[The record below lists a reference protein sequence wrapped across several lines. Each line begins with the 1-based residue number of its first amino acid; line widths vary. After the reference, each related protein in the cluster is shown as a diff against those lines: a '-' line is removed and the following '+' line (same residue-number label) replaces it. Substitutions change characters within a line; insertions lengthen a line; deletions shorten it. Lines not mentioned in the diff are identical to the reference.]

1 MVGTQ
6 RPDQILIAAK
16 IVSVLVTVVGT
27 LHVEKLLALLLRFS
41 ELERT
46 GKDAANTEKEFG
58 QPAIFNVSIAAICPW
73 KRVVSPPYVSSNIL
87 FLWLF
92 FFFLLIKF
100 RPRFPQK
107 LYSVSQFS
115 SPQYPW

>member
-27 LHVEKLLALLLRFS
+27 LHAEKLLALLLCFS

-58 QPAIFNVSIAAICPW
+58 QPAIFSVSIAAICPW

-92 FFFLLIKF
+92 FFLLIKF